1 MLDILDE
8 RLELLDDKVAFIF
21 LENMANK
28 TFKSVT
34 KSGII
39 LAEKAEN
46 QVGKARWAK
55 VLLTGPDVKELEV
68 GDFILI
74 EPLRW
79 TTALDLDNT
88 GEEFWMT
95 DEKSVMAVS
104 KEYPE

>member
-1 MLDILDE
+1 MLEE
-8 RLELLDDKVAFIF
+8 RLELLNDKVAFVF

-28 TFKSVT
+28 SFKSVT
-34 KSGII
+34 KAGII

-46 QVGKARWAK
+46 QVGKARWGK
-55 VLLTGPDVKELEV
+55 VLLLGPDVVELEI
-68 GDFILI
+68 GDYVLI

-88 GEEFWMT
+88 GDEFWMT
-95 DEKSVMAVS
+95 DEKSVMAIS

>member
-1 MLDILDE
+1 MLEE
-8 RLELLDDKVAFIF
+8 RLELLSDKVAFLF
-21 LENMANK
+21 LENMANN

-39 LAEKAEN
+39 LAEKTEN
-46 QVGKARWAK
+46 QVGKARWGK
-55 VLLTGPDVKELEV
+55 VLLVGPDAQELEV
-68 GDFILI
+68 GDFILV

-79 TTALDLDNT
+79 TTALDLDNS
-88 GEEFWMT
+88 GDEFWMT